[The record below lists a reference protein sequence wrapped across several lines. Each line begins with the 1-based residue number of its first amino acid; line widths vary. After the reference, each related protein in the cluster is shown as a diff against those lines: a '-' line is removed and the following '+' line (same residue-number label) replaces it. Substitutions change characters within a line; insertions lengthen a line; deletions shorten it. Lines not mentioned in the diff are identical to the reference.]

1 MHFSCLYVVC
11 TDILLKSLPISLQG
25 TCSYK
30 ASPVSLLLCSDRGPH
45 ASLDLVAVLHTPF
58 LFQKGRC
65 KDQDVFR
72 PLAQLLPAYRP
83 PGGSALQLPLRLR
96 PGQLVPVPHSAPL
109 RPRPPQ
115 RLALRHGPG
124 EHINIG
130 HPLAAL
136 VPEADPGLAKEKL
149 PLEAG
154 RPVGGGVDQRREDL
168 VGDGDAVDGDE
179 NTAGLGVD
187 GGAGVVPVLLQR
199 QLLESVVVEQVDDS
213 AHGEAHRCMEVLE
226 GVRRGDG
233 EFEPTTAVLLNK

>member
-1 MHFSCLYVVC
+1 M
-11 TDILLKSLPISLQG
+11 
-25 TCSYK
+25 
-30 ASPVSLLLCSDRGPH
+30 
-45 ASLDLVAVLHTPF
+45 LHTPF

-72 PLAQLLPAYRP
+72 PLAQLLPAHRP

-115 RLALRHGPG
+115 RLALRHCPG
-124 EHINIG
+124 EHVNIG

-154 RPVGGGVDQRREDL
+154 RPVGRGVDQQREDL

-199 QLLESVVVEQVDDS
+199 QLLESVVVEQVGDPT
-213 AHGEAHRCMEVLE
+213 HVEAHPCMEVLD
-226 GVRRGDG
+226 GVRGDCR
-233 EFEPTTAVLLNK
+233 EVEPTTPILLKK